1 MKYPGYERRPCWG
14 AFSNL
19 NSPVL
24 PPTLD
29 RMNARLIS
37 VLGTLPD
44 GRAGLVLK
52 QHPGWTAIYSAAP
65 KLPTPLLRRIAELGK
80 VHCFTAPGD
89 VIWATH
95 DLPAVGVNGS
105 RPSHHHPPTPGDGAL
120 ATISALSRPTSRSGP
135 QGYSC

>member
-1 MKYPGYERRPCWG
+1 
-14 AFSNL
+14 
-19 NSPVL
+19 
-24 PPTLD
+24 
-29 RMNARLIS
+29 MNARLSS
-37 VLGTLPD
+37 VRGTLPD

-105 RPSHHHPPTPGDGAL
+105 RPSHHHPPTPGNGDGGTHLGDNLRAFQADFEER
-120 ATISALSRPTSRSGP
+120 ATRVFVLK
-135 QGYSC
+135 